1 MDDYYY
7 KYLKYKTKYLEL
19 KNQKGGKMEYGLY
32 GFYSHYGKTL
42 NLRTTNK
49 RFNEINYVHNLPL
62 YKDANGIIIDPKE
75 INLSEYIKSDNI
87 IIEHLKSKRNST
99 YYEGIKSFKFVPYDG
114 VSSDD
119 SDKIQKLIDTTYFT
133 DELDKDKDG
142 NVYWTTLNKFK
153 RFRYRGYSNEISKEI
168 IDSYA
173 AKATEL
179 LTDEN
184 NYKSDN
190 DDITKIRLK
199 ALELQRDRKCADIHK
214 YPNKSLNIQ
223 DSSYRQILLDKLIDD
238 DNMQL
243 LLSNVKTGESYEK
256 NNPKIY
262 RDPFTLVN
270 EKLGVLSWNM
280 IINKATINCIMNH
293 HNILFPMRILLDMNP
308 EKLLYDNILQTD
320 RSSSYI
326 IEKNKYSNYMGFFL
340 IKFDNDKDK
349 HTYDSRP
356 HDSNE
361 QYYIFFIF
369 KNVIPNFDFPLYTYT
384 LTNFRNNI
392 VNWGT
397 VTEKKTVLFY
407 EILQLI
413 CMYLKKQVYFYLVSS
428 KNKSVHKSENYK
440 NIKSWI
446 HTEDLNNI
454 NFDNEIHILVSKN
467 DINTVADKLKI
478 DHENRWSKTNR
489 SNTKI
494 YRYIEYDDYEL
505 IECHFG
511 WYGDDLSKDR
521 FCIKLG
527 DMNDYDKTNLEVNA
541 CIDDIDSYYYQ
552 LDKVRY
558 AKTIGENNII
568 KTEDIKK
575 FDLNDD
581 PIMNLELNKILK
593 YI

>member
-1 MDDYYY
+1 
-7 KYLKYKTKYLEL
+7 
-19 KNQKGGKMEYGLY
+19 
-32 GFYSHYGKTL
+32 
-42 NLRTTNK
+42 
-49 RFNEINYVHNLPL
+49 
-62 YKDANGIIIDPKE
+62 
-75 INLSEYIKSDNI
+75 
-87 IIEHLKSKRNST
+87 
-99 YYEGIKSFKFVPYDG
+99 
-114 VSSDD
+114 
-119 SDKIQKLIDTTYFT
+119 
-133 DELDKDKDG
+133 
-142 NVYWTTLNKFK
+142 LNKLK

-173 AKATEL
+173 RKATEL
-179 LTDEN
+179 LGDEN

-199 ALELQRDRKCADIHK
+199 ALELQRDRKCDDIHK

-223 DSSYRQILLDKLIDD
+223 DSSYRQILLDKLIEV

-280 IINKATINCIMNH
+280 IINKATINCIMNYH
-293 HNILFPMRILLDMNP
+293 KILFPMRIILDMNP
-308 EKLLYDNILQTD
+308 ETLFYDNILQTD

-326 IEKNKYSNYMGFFL
+326 LEKNKYSNYIGFFL
-340 IKFDNDKDK
+340 IKFDNDKDN
-349 HTYDSRP
+349 HTDDSRP
-356 HDSNE
+356 HDSDE

-369 KNVIPNFDFPLYTYT
+369 KNEVPNFDFPLYTYT

-413 CMYLKKQVYFYLVSS
+413 CMYLKKEVYFYLVSS
-428 KNKSVHKSENYK
+428 KNKSINKSE

-454 NFDNEIHILVSKN
+454 NFDNEIHILVSKD
-467 DINTVADKLKI
+467 DINTVADKLEI
-478 DHENRWSKTNR
+478 EHENRLSKTNR
-489 SNTKI
+489 SNTQI
-494 YRYIEYDDYEL
+494 RFIEYDDYEL

-511 WYGDDLSKDR
+511 WYNDDLSKDR

-527 DMNDYDKTNLEVNA
+527 NMNDDDKTNLEVNA

-568 KTEDIKK
+568 KTEDIKQ

-581 PIMNLELNKILK
+581 PIMNLELNKIIK